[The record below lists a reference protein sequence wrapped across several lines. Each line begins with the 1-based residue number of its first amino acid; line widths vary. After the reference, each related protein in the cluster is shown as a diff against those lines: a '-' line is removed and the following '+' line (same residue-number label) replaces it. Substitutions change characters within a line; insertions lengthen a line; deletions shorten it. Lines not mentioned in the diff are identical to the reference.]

1 MGIALSHFHKNPGF
15 PGMYQIGIE
24 FRSPIGFYESTLG
37 ILQQKNQPHDIAAIF
52 FPFSA
57 PSPIQGG
64 VEL

>member
-1 MGIALSHFHKNPGF
+1 
-15 PGMYQIGIE
+15 MYQIGIE

-64 VEL
+64 VELQDEKVL